1 MKKTL
6 ILVVDRD
13 DDFGAKG
20 HVETPVIGL
29 DGCIG
34 AATALGSADPEDS
47 DTNALYAAINIYR
60 DLEQTA
66 EEIPEIALICGDQKV
81 GHRSDT
87 ALVGELNK
95 VLDQIKPDRAILCG
109 DGAEDEYVYPI
120 VSSRVPIDSVRKVYV
135 KQAPGVEGTF
145 YIINKTLN
153 DPQKRER
160 FLAPLSWVIVLIS
173 LVYMF
178 ANIFRADDLINWF
191 LGSTTS
197 IIMFIIGMLMLLY
210 SYNMFE
216 RGRAQA
222 DKWAARA
229 KAGSLSVIFL
239 IASALFVMFGFVVG
253 GYSLNDI
260 HTTSTAQTVSWFI
273 YNSIWL
279 ILFGIMFYLTGDML
293 DRYFSNKK
301 VKYRTI
307 TYCLDILAAGLL
319 ITAFLD
325 LLQSYMGLYH
335 VNPLIYSLEFTA
347 GIVTS
352 VIAAALQR
360 WMQKLRGRSREE
372 QSREVQ

>member
-301 VKYRTI
+301 VKYSTI

-319 ITAFLD
+319 ITASWTCCSPTWD
-325 LLQSYMGLYH
+325 
-335 VNPLIYSLEFTA
+335 FTMS
-347 GIVTS
+347 T
-352 VIAAALQR
+352 R
-360 WMQKLRGRSREE
+360 
-372 QSREVQ
+372 

>member
-301 VKYRTI
+301 VKYSTI